1 MNTVHA
7 VKKQN
12 LIKMK
17 HKKRKIQRNRKIIA
31 IAILLLTLFIIGTS
45 IKNMYVYFRCSSFI
59 YSVDYYFTHWD
70 DKNLRLINVESIS
83 VLSKIDNSIEVEA
96 YGFGYEKPY
105 KKTYLIGTF
114 TEDDKGRWRMESVKF
129 KEAEVK
135 SDDTVNDLSTNWNK
149 LQSSLFSEEWRSK
162 SEKLSK

>member
-105 KKTYLIGTF
+105 KK
-114 TEDDKGRWRMESVKF
+114 
-129 KEAEVK
+129 
-135 SDDTVNDLSTNWNK
+135 N
-149 LQSSLFSEEWRSK
+149 LFNRYFY
-162 SEKLSK
+162 